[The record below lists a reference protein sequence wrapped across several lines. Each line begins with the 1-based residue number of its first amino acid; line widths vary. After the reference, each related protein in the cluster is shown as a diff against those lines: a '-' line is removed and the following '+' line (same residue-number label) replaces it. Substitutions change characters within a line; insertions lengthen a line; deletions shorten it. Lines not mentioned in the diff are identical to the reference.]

1 MRHIWTPRK
10 ALRSATKTR
19 GRRTWVWVVLV
30 IAVNLMLSM
39 GFVLMADRRLLVEV
53 EEERLELTLAGREA
67 WRGELANVR
76 GELASARRELGVE
89 VAELRS
95 VLTELDREVGADDEA
110 LRSGLDELGG
120 RVERIEGMVTV
131 LWRAPAGST
140 RTRVSSIPQIPDP

>member
-1 MRHIWTPRK
+1 
-10 ALRSATKTR
+10 
-19 GRRTWVWVVLV
+19 
-30 IAVNLMLSM
+30 
-39 GFVLMADRRLLVEV
+39 MAPVSGA
-53 EEERLELTLAGREA
+53 TLASHRGAAWQLYLAGFGIPGWPATA

-140 RTRVSSIPQIPDP
+140 RTRVSSLPQIPDP